1 MSYKGKIKKVEKEIV
16 VIDNTLKVLLG
27 IGIIE
32 LILTIMGY
40 IRFDFLSLGIMVTCV
55 FLFIKYVQKRNI
67 KEIMVRVYDAME
79 LTEEE
84 KEIKDTLEK
93 SITKE
98 VINEWGYNEMLR
110 QVRKEYW
117 SHPNAKG
124 LEEKR

>member
-67 KEIMVRVYDAME
+67 KDIMVRVYDAME

-84 KEIKDTLEK
+84 YHEK
-93 SITKE
+93 YK
-98 VINEWGYNEMLR
+98 N
-110 QVRKEYW
+110 K
-117 SHPNAKG
+117 
-124 LEEKR
+124 